1 MCTCNRGVYNC
12 AAHAADYVHPGC
24 EKPTCATES
33 PGYCKAQGDPH
44 YTTFDGVKY
53 DFMGTCQYVLSGVR
67 TSQTWA
73 KGLLPYEVRTKHR
86 RAWAPKN
93 KKVAMTE
100 HVWFDIH
107 SQSDFNLT
115 STPRY
120 TVYMKIGDPPT
131 EPNYGRP
138 SRIEVEI
145 FDNVNDTSFQSNE
158 VINDDFTL
166 TNYLSWAI
174 VKTSYGVEVK
184 YTASSWRVEV
194 KVSACYKSMTYG
206 LCSNFD
212 DNKSNEYIDVNSTAY
227 TSPVVWAHTWRTD
240 ADDQCEQGDLTFDR
254 CTEPSILNHC
264 AQIQSL
270 TGMFAQCHQYV
281 PPQAYYDECVFD
293 YCIDGSMR
301 CPMIEQYASECMTE
315 LKKVNLLNETNPI
328 CDWTSSQS
336 PSCTP
341 PCGQNM
347 VYKGCA
353 NPCRDVRTC
362 GTRQSNRDLL
372 CANDNTIVSMCV
384 CRDGFVMED
393 GKCIPETQ
401 CGCIASNG
409 ASYPNG
415 YDRTDCDKRCTCS
428 SNVFTCT
435 AHAPDYVHPGCGSC
449 NHNGRKYD
457 HGYQNID
464 CVETCTCSRGVYNC
478 VKHQEGYIHPGC
490 EPKTCMDEKLAYCR
504 ASGDPHYTTFDG
516 ARYDFMGTCRYLLVG
531 IRDLTTYEYPSFE
544 VQVQHRRAWFPGQ
557 MAMTEH
563 VWFNIFGMNQTD
575 YKNETAKYS
584 IYMYIETPSRKPTKV
599 ASKVTIEGEEFA
611 VGEMRV
617 PEFTMVNYGSH
628 VTVETW
634 FGAKLR
640 YQASNWVLEF
650 WLPQCY
656 FNTTEGLCADFNRIR
671 GDDYT
676 TRDGVLM
683 TDKIGWAQTWKT
695 ADIGDDCSEGTR
707 DIPDCSKNQKVLDE
721 CGYLKKA
728 DGVFASCHNLTSPTA
743 NYDECMFDLCLE
755 ETMKCEIYNQYAS
768 TCLQALADDNTDPE
782 PSLCNWR
789 QTTGCAP
796 TCGAN
801 MEYKGCADTC
811 RDVRTCATRN
821 ADLTTTCKGKNLASM
836 CVCKENFVMSNGR
849 CIPVRLGFKS
859 KFDSEI

>member
-1 MCTCNRGVYNC
+1 
-12 AAHAADYVHPGC
+12 
-24 EKPTCATES
+24 
-33 PGYCKAQGDPH
+33 
-44 YTTFDGVKY
+44 
-53 DFMGTCQYVLSGVR
+53 
-67 TSQTWA
+67 
-73 KGLLPYEVRTKHR
+73 
-86 RAWAPKN
+86 
-93 KKVAMTE
+93 MTE

-115 STPRY
+115 SRPRY
-120 TVYMKIGDPPT
+120 TVYMKIGDPPE
-131 EPNYGRP
+131 EPKYGRP

-264 AQIQSL
+264 AQIQSQ

-293 YCIDGSMR
+293 YCIDDSMR

-384 CRDGFVMED
+384 CKDGFVMED

-409 ASYPNG
+409 ASYPQ
-415 YDRTDCDKRCTCS
+415 DFEKIDCDNKCS
-428 SNVFTCT
+428 CKKGVFTCE
-435 AHAPDYVHPGCGSC
+435 AHPIDYVHKGCGNC
-449 NHNGRKYD
+449 THNGVNYS
-457 HGYQNID
+457 HGFTESD
-464 CVETCTCSRGVYNC
+464 CIQTCSCQKGNFSCRPLLTDEIDSECIVTTVSASTPSRTEAQTIPFTKPIIG
-478 VKHQEGYIHPGC
+478 KTTQEM
-490 EPKTCMDEKLAYCR
+490 E
-504 ASGDPHYTTFDG
+504 TTSK
-516 ARYDFMGTCRYLLVG
+516 YMTTIGTLPVSTAKPPFK
-531 IRDLTTYEYPSFE
+531 DLTTSKLSLTSAVEKSSPLLTTITDTTTAESTRKAFTTG
-544 VQVQHRRAWFPGQ
+544 VFQP
-557 MAMTEH
+557 TS
-563 VWFNIFGMNQTD
+563 QTD
-575 YKNETAKYS
+575 LSTAHS
-584 IYMYIETPSRKPTKV
+584 TLPNVINTTTTQFIDSTTDIE
-599 ASKVTIEGEEFA
+599 VTTDFLQTTEFA
-611 VGEMRV
+611 TEMMQTTDFQKVRTDSLV
-617 PEFTMVNYGSH
+617 E
-628 VTVETW
+628 VT
-634 FGAKLR
+634 
-640 YQASNWVLEF
+640 
-650 WLPQCY
+650 
-656 FNTTEGLCADFNRIR
+656 
-671 GDDYT
+671 
-676 TRDGVLM
+676 
-683 TDKIGWAQTWKT
+683 TDKIFVTEEVTQPEFFETT
-695 ADIGDDCSEGTR
+695 
-707 DIPDCSKNQKVLDE
+707 
-721 CGYLKKA
+721 
-728 DGVFASCHNLTSPTA
+728 FASVDILTTDQPFVTEEQTSMVDMTPAVTFLPDVTEEVTIIPVVTEEVTDFKTFTEAATDVNIFTEAVTDEIFTAAVTDDIFTESVTDSDIATEAFTDDFIFTESFTESPVQFTDSFTELFTEVELTTASLNLTTPETVPTTTA
-743 NYDECMFDLCLE
+743 QAEFSKFYYSQ
-755 ETMKCEIYNQYAS
+755 IYNF
-768 TCLQALADDNTDPE
+768 
-782 PSLCNWR
+782 
-789 QTTGCAP
+789 
-796 TCGAN
+796 
-801 MEYKGCADTC
+801 
-811 RDVRTCATRN
+811 
-821 ADLTTTCKGKNLASM
+821 KNLD
-836 CVCKENFVMSNGR
+836 K
-849 CIPVRLGFKS
+849 
-859 KFDSEI
+859 

>member
-1 MCTCNRGVYNC
+1 
-12 AAHAADYVHPGC
+12 
-24 EKPTCATES
+24 
-33 PGYCKAQGDPH
+33 
-44 YTTFDGVKY
+44 
-53 DFMGTCQYVLSGVR
+53 
-67 TSQTWA
+67 
-73 KGLLPYEVRTKHR
+73 
-86 RAWAPKN
+86 
-93 KKVAMTE
+93 MTE

-120 TVYMKIGDPPT
+120 TVYMKIGDPPK

-409 ASYPNG
+409 ASFPKDYEKI
-415 YDRTDCDKRCTCS
+415 DCDQKCS
-428 SNVFTCT
+428 CKFGVFACE
-435 AHAPDYVHPGCGSC
+435 AHPSDYVHPGCGNCTHKGLSY
-449 NHNGRKYD
+449 K
-457 HGYQNID
+457 HGYTESD
-464 CVETCTCSRGVYNC
+464 CVQTCSCQKGNFSCRPVLTNEIPNDCIASTVIVSTPRPTEPQTIPSTIPVVEKTTKEMVIVSTPRPTEAKTIPPTMPLVEKTTKEIETTSRDRTTKGNLPVSTSKSSLEEITSKLPSTSSAYTSSPLSTSILVNTTTAESTQKSTTTQFIDSTTDIE
-478 VKHQEGYIHPGC
+478 VTTDFLQTTDFATEIMQTTDFQEFRTDSIVEVTTDKVFITEEATQPEFH
-490 EPKTCMDEKLAYCR
+490 E
-504 ASGDPHYTTFDG
+504 TTFASVD
-516 ARYDFMGTCRYLLVG
+516 
-531 IRDLTTYEYPSFE
+531 ILTTGQQFFTEEQTAMVDVTPVVTSLPDVTEE
-544 VQVQHRRAWFPGQ
+544 VTFVPVV
-557 MAMTEH
+557 TEE
-563 VWFNIFGMNQTD
+563 VTDFKTFTEAATDVNIFTEAVTD
-575 YKNETAKYS
+575 EIFTA
-584 IYMYIETPSRKPTKV
+584 
-599 ASKVTIEGEEFA
+599 AVTDEIFTEA
-611 VGEMRV
+611 VTDIDIATEAITDDLIFTESFTER
-617 PEFTMVNYGSH
+617 PFEFTDSF
-628 VTVETW
+628 TEFFTEVEFTT
-634 FGAKLR
+634 
-640 YQASNWVLEF
+640 ASL
-650 WLPQCY
+650 
-656 FNTTEGLCADFNRIR
+656 
-671 GDDYT
+671 
-676 TRDGVLM
+676 
-683 TDKIGWAQTWKT
+683 
-695 ADIGDDCSEGTR
+695 
-707 DIPDCSKNQKVLDE
+707 
-721 CGYLKKA
+721 
-728 DGVFASCHNLTSPTA
+728 NLTTPTTVSA
-743 NYDECMFDLCLE
+743 
-755 ETMKCEIYNQYAS
+755 T
-768 TCLQALADDNTDPE
+768 TPQAE
-782 PSLCNWR
+782 FS
-789 QTTGCAP
+789 
-796 TCGAN
+796 
-801 MEYKGCADTC
+801 EFYY
-811 RDVRTCATRN
+811 
-821 ADLTTTCKGKNLASM
+821 
-836 CVCKENFVMSNGR
+836 
-849 CIPVRLGFKS
+849 S
-859 KFDSEI
+859 KI